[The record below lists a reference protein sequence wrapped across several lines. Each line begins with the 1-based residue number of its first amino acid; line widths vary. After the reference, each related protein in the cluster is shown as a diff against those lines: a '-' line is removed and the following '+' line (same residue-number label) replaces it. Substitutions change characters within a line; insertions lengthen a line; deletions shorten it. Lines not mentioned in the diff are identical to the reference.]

1 MNLGVPI
8 EECPLLSS
16 LEQECVPN
24 LTLNESSNMD
34 NVPLLVR
41 ICTSIVEQKG
51 LEIVGIYRIPGNNA
65 AVTNLTEMVNKGADN
80 VEVYK
85 YFLKFN
91 ITLDIR

>member
-16 LEQECVPN
+16 LEQERVPN
-24 LTLNESSNMD
+24 LTLNDSSNMD

-85 YFLKFN
+85 
-91 ITLDIR
+91 

>member
-1 MNLGVPI
+1 
-8 EECPLLSS
+8 
-16 LEQECVPN
+16 
-24 LTLNESSNMD
+24 MD

-85 YFLKFN
+85 YFLKLNMTSN
-91 ITLDIR
+91 ITLKSINETTYTI